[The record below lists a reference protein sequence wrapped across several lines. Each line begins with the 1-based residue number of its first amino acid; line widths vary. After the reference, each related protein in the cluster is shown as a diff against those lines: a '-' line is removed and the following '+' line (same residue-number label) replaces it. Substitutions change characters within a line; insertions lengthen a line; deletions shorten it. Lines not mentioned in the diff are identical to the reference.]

1 MFLCLFV
8 FSSAFNN
15 TVMREFRRSIL
26 AIFTFSFLSIC
37 IYAQD
42 AVNLKLQASQYLSQK
57 NYEKALPIYSELLK
71 KFPKEPEYMYGMG
84 VCYLNLNQNL
94 EEAIQLLRA
103 VSVTGYS
110 PLSWYYLGR
119 ACHMNYSFEDA
130 IKAYSRFVL
139 NGKKSDIKAFQV
151 ERLIEM
157 SKNGIEFT
165 RSGHALFVQ
174 HVQRIQLS
182 QLHLAGEINGSGKIM
197 RKPVEFCNKTDL
209 RNNNKSWMF
218 LPSYTELNEYVY
230 LSGFE
235 RSRKNGKQLFRIR
248 NINHET
254 WGIPE
259 PLTDLNTPFDEEYPY
274 FDAHTSTLYFSSK
287 GYSSMGGYDIFKST
301 YDWNSKTWSKPEN
314 LGFPINSPFDDYIFI
329 TDPMDHSANFV
340 SNREVS
346 SNEAVIYKIRMP
358 SDKHGTQFL
367 NVDEVREAAKL
378 QISQDEAIP
387 VMEQATVNNSETKV
401 AVEKSQSEKV
411 QLEKNDYNR
420 LISEALVLQIQADS
434 SARIARDLRIMAR
447 ETPDSDAKKR
457 IVSDLIKNEKEARR
471 LQGEADARF
480 SSARNLREDER
491 NDSLLKPSGTLN
503 NIKIYQYQTS
513 RNDSEETLVV
523 HSNKIPVES
532 SESFSILETSRYNNS
547 NPIPSCS
554 QSWDG
559 LVYRIQLSALSKPAA
574 NDLFGGITP
583 VCYEQGNQTSV
594 RKYYAGVFRTLRTV
608 NDALSQVRAHGFPD
622 AFIVAFYNGKIIP
635 TEKAREIE
643 FSGQ

>member
-1 MFLCLFV
+1 MK
-8 FSSAFNN
+8 
-15 TVMREFRRSIL
+15 EFRRSIFI
-26 AIFTFSFLSIC
+26 IFTFSFLSIYIC
-37 IYAQD
+37 AQD
-42 AVNLKLQASQYLSQK
+42 VAPVNQKLQASQYLSQK
-57 NYEKALPIYSELLK
+57 NYEKALPLYSDLIR
-71 KFPKEPEYMYGMG
+71 KFPKEPEYMYGLG
-84 VCYLNLNQNL
+84 VCYLYLNQNL
-94 EEAIQLLRA
+94 DVAIQLFRG

-139 NGKKSDIKAFQV
+139 NGKKSDIKTFQV

-157 SKNGIEFT
+157 AKNGIEYT
-165 RSGHALFVQ
+165 RSGQTLYVQ

-218 LPSYTELNEYVY
+218 LPSYTELNEYLY
-230 LSGFE
+230 ISGFE
-235 RSRKNGKQLFRIR
+235 RSRKKGKQLFRIR

-259 PLTDLNTPFDEEYPY
+259 PLADLNTPFDEAYPY
-274 FDAHTSTLYFSSK
+274 FDANTSTLYFSSK

-329 TDPMDHSANFV
+329 TDPMEHAANFV
-340 SNREVS
+340 SNREGS
-346 SNEAVIYKIRMP
+346 PNEAVIYKIRMP

-367 NVDEVREAAKL
+367 NIDEVREAAKL
-378 QISQDEAIP
+378 QITQDEAVP
-387 VMEQATVNNSETKV
+387 DMGQATVNNSDTRV

-447 ETPDSDAKKR
+447 ETPDSEAKKR
-457 IVSDLIKNEKEARR
+457 IVSDLLKNEKEARR

-480 SSARNLREDER
+480 SSARNLRDGER
-491 NDSLLKPSGTLN
+491 NDSLLKPSGTVN

-513 RNDSEETLVV
+513 KVNSEETLKVQPA
-523 HSNKIPVES
+523 KIPVEN
-532 SESFSILETSRYNNS
+532 SESFSILETSQYNNS
-547 NPIPSCS
+547 NPIPSCG
-554 QSWDG
+554 QNWDG

-574 NDLFGGITP
+574 NDLFGGISP
-583 VCYEQGNQTSV
+583 VCYEQGTQTNV
-594 RKYYAGVFRTLRTV
+594 RKYYAGIFRTLRTV

-622 AFIVAFYNGKIIP
+622 AFIVAFYNGKLIP